1 MSKIS
6 QNDRTVS
13 TERATDVSATSG
25 AGQTKRIMMTNAD
38 NAPMI
43 FADKVPVYGTI
54 GDVVTVTLAAE
65 RPVGENIAVSA
76 TVHLRL
82 TRDATKVLARSLL
95 EALAMIDRNN
105 LPADRLN

>member
-6 QNDRTVS
+6 RIDRKANP
-13 TERATDVSATSG
+13 ERTADAVPLSSAG
-25 AGQTKRIMMTNAD
+25 ERNRIVMTNVD

-54 GDVVTVTLAAE
+54 GDVVTTTLAAE

-82 TRDATKVLARSLL
+82 TRDAAKVLAKSLL
-95 EALAMIDRNN
+95 EALAMIDRSNFQ
-105 LPADRLN
+105 ADRLN